1 MTADSQMTAFCVG
14 LTGGIGSGKSAVS
27 ARLTALG
34 ALVIDTDEV
43 SRELTGEN
51 GRAIAS
57 IREAFG
63 QRALTPGGAMDRGYV
78 RQRVFGDAHE
88 KKRLE
93 SILHPMIRDEV
104 ESRIAKAT
112 GPYVVLVVPLLVETE
127 YYRLRCQSIVTVT
140 CPLDVRVARVMGRS
154 GLTRAEVLSI
164 VAVQATDDQR
174 LAVADELIE
183 NAGPLEELSLAVEA
197 LHGRLLNCARA
208 VAQE

>member
-164 VAVQATDDQR
+164 VATQATDDQR

-183 NAGPLEELSLAVEA
+183 NAGTLEELSLAVEA
-197 LHGRLLNCARA
+197 LHGRLLKCARA

>member
-1 MTADSQMTAFCVG
+1 MTAFCVG
-14 LTGGIGSGKSAVS
+14 LTGGIGSGKSAVA

-51 GRAIAS
+51 GRAIAL

-63 QRALTPGGAMDRGYV
+63 PRALTPGGAMDRGYV

-140 CPLDVRVARVMGRS
+140 CPLEVRVVRVMGRS

-164 VAVQATDDQR
+164 VATQATDDQR

-183 NAGPLEELSLAVEA
+183 NAGTLEELSLAVEA
-197 LHGRLLNCARA
+197 LHGRLLKCARA